1 MQFGSRSSIST
12 AAFLTFASGI
22 ASAFNRYDESSRA
35 VALDIP
41 KAFDRVWYGDLL
53 HKLKSYGFSAEEYGL
68 ILSFLSNRGLQVLVD
83 GKLCTNIYLM
93 LVLGSIRCFTLFL
106 LYITDLLDDVISNVA
121 VYACDTTL
129 CVIRHLISGNN

>member
-22 ASAFNRYDESSRA
+22 ASAFNRYNEASRA

-83 GKLCTNIYLM
+83 GKSLHKYLFNASVR
-93 LVLGSIRCFTLFL
+93 LHSLF
-106 LYITDLLDDVISNVA
+106 
-121 VYACDTTL
+121 YAFLT
-129 CVIRHLISGNN
+129 IHY